1 MKALWSTW
9 INWCKCSVRIS
20 VRKPKPMQSQ
30 QPIIVSTISP
40 GELEV
45 KTSKLPE
52 ARENAGVQVANGF
65 SFESDW
71 SRKW

>member
-9 INWCKCSVRIS
+9 INWCKCSVRIG
-20 VRKPKPMQSQ
+20 VGKPKPMQSQ

>member
-1 MKALWSTW
+1 
-9 INWCKCSVRIS
+9 
-20 VRKPKPMQSQ
+20 MQSQ

>member
-1 MKALWSTW
+1 
-9 INWCKCSVRIS
+9 
-20 VRKPKPMQSQ
+20 MQSQ
-30 QPIIVSTISP
+30 QPVIVSTISP

-52 ARENAGVQVANGF
+52 ARENAGVQVTNGF

-71 SRKW
+71 SRK